1 MPAAAEYASA
11 VGCLEDASSRDG
23 ERPLECA
30 AAVGAWSSRR
40 PIRERPSRITTLVR
54 VADRERLGPIV
65 LLALV
70 VGLQT
75 ADAGTVGALVV
86 PLKQSLHINDIQ
98 VGLLVTVST
107 GVGAL
112 TTLLAGA
119 LADRTVR
126 VRLLWMA
133 LLVCS
138 AAMALSAVAPSYG
151 WMLACR
157 VGLGAAIA
165 VSGPVVA
172 SLVGD
177 YFRPGERGRVYG
189 FVLAGEG
196 TCTAVGLL
204 VAGEL
209 GAISW
214 RLGFCW
220 LAVVGFALAI
230 AVATTLREPLR
241 GGHSR
246 LGDRAADMPSVAGPR
261 VADENARRRSVWGD
275 LRRVLSIRTNVV
287 LIAGSSFG
295 YFFSTGLS
303 TFGVALLCGRFQISQ
318 AVATVLISVLGVG
331 ALIGVL
337 STGRIA
343 DWLTIQGHISA
354 RIVVGG
360 AAFLAAAVFI
370 LPTLLTDSLLL
381 ALVFA
386 FLAGIALGGVNAPL
400 NAARLDIVHS
410 RLWGTAEAVRS
421 TLVSISTGLAP
432 VMFGAVSTALG
443 QGEFANV
450 RGVAPRAASALGHT
464 FLIMLVTLI
473 IAAGLLLCVA
483 RRTYPRD
490 VATAIASELL
500 TVSGQAGVRAGY
512 GPANR
517 AAAHSLEQA
526 SWDYMVRVNRAHGPR
541 AFYPFAHR
549 HQVEHPSHPRRRTPK
564 SGSRLR
570 DPTTAAVPHDREAR
584 RITPPVP
591 PKPPLFGGFHDHH
604 AAGVRQ
610 RRRCAAVLECAG
622 AHPRL
627 SWLRRQPPHD

>member
-1 MPAAAEYASA
+1 VPAAAEYASA
-11 VGCLEDASSRDG
+11 AEYLEDAAPSPDAGPEPR
-23 ERPLECA
+23 A
-30 AAVGAWSSRR
+30 ATGQRL
-40 PIRERPSRITTLVR
+40 SRITTSARKL
-54 VADRERLGPIV
+54 DYERLKPIV

-70 VGLQT
+70 VGLQS
-75 ADAGTVGALVV
+75 ADGGTVGALVV
-86 PLKQSLHINDIQ
+86 SLKQSLHINDIQ

-112 TTLLAGA
+112 ATLLAGA
-119 LADRTVR
+119 LADRTAR

-138 AAMALSAVAPSYG
+138 AAMALSAAAPGYG
-151 WMLACR
+151 WLLASR
-157 VGLGAAIA
+157 VGLGAGMA

-189 FVLAGEG
+189 LVLAGEG

-209 GAISW
+209 GALSW

-230 AVATTLREPLR
+230 AVATMLREPLR

-246 LGDRAADMPSVAGPR
+246 LGHRLAEDPPVVDDDAP
-261 VADENARRRSVWGD
+261 RSVWRD
-275 LRRVLSIRTNVV
+275 LRWVLSIRTNVV
-287 LIAGSSFG
+287 LTLGSSFG

-303 TFGVALLCGRFQISQ
+303 TFGVALLCGRFHIGQ
-318 AVATVLISVLGVG
+318 AEATVLIAVLGVG

-343 DWLTIQGHISA
+343 DRLTARGHISA

-360 AAFLAAAVFI
+360 AAFLAAAVCI
-370 LPTLLTDSLLL
+370 LPTLLTDSLPL

-386 FLAGIALGGVNAPL
+386 FLAGIALGGVNPPL

-421 TLVSISTGLAP
+421 ALVSIATGLAP
-432 VMFGAVSTALG
+432 LAFGAVSTALG
-443 QGEFANV
+443 
-450 RGVAPRAASALGHT
+450 RGVGAAAAAPSAASALGHT

-473 IAAGLLLCVA
+473 IAAGLLLCLA

-490 VATAIASELL
+490 VATAMASELL
-500 TVSGQAGVRAGY
+500 TVSGLALNTGRTA
-512 GPANR
+512 R
-517 AAAHSLEQA
+517 QA
-526 SWDYMVRVNRAHGPR
+526 SRSA
-541 AFYPFAHR
+541 
-549 HQVEHPSHPRRRTPK
+549 
-564 SGSRLR
+564 RLV
-570 DPTTAAVPHDREAR
+570 TAYQAD
-584 RITPPVP
+584 
-591 PKPPLFGGFHDHH
+591 
-604 AAGVRQ
+604 
-610 RRRCAAVLECAG
+610 
-622 AHPRL
+622 
-627 SWLRRQPPHD
+627 